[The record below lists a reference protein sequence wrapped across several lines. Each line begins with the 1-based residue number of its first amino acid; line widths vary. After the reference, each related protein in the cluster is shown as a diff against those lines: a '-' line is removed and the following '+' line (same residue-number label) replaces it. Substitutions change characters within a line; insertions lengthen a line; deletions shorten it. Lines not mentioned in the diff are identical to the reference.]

1 MGESR
6 LGDLMPWLQE
16 SVKADSSSS
25 ERSGAA
31 QALSEV
37 LNNRAMFTC
46 AHKLLLDTATLV
58 CTGNR

>member
-37 LNNRAMFTC
+37 FNTII
-46 AHKLLLDTATLV
+46 K
-58 CTGNR
+58 